1 VSFAVVY
8 DACVLY
14 PNVLR
19 DLLIRVA
26 IGHKVRAHWTDQILD
41 EVFEN
46 LIENRPD
53 LDRVRLARTRVLMGK
68 ALPDAKVT
76 GYESLVPALE
86 LPDPDDRHVL
96 AAAIRAGA
104 QMIVTSNLKDFP
116 PECLSPFAIEAKGP
130 DDFLVDQYHLDPVV
144 MNMQVAMITADWA
157 AKRPDSTPGDVYEH
171 LEAAG
176 IIQLT
181 ALLRA
186 AGSDEPGQE

>member
-104 QMIVTSNLKDFP
+104 QMIVTSNLKGFRQSA
-116 PECLSPFAIEAKGP
+116 CLPS
-130 DDFLVDQYHLDPVV
+130 LS
-144 MNMQVAMITADWA
+144 
-157 AKRPDSTPGDVYEH
+157 KRRDSMTSWSTSTTS
-171 LEAAG
+171 
-176 IIQLT
+176 I
-181 ALLRA
+181 RW
-186 AGSDEPGQE
+186 